1 LRSICNRHVWNV
13 SKDCVNLI
21 VMNVR
26 FRITVLLIGTLLI
39 IATYTFPVWS
49 PLLENNTV
57 VELFPGLPPEAQ
69 PTFAA
74 FSPTEQSVFLNM
86 QETSPAMARDLVI
99 AAMGTDRPVPTEQQA
114 LPTMEAP
121 LIVGVGQFGR
131 VDAVRWSEGTF
142 TIYQQPDNNRV
153 LWIQD
158 FRSARAPDLHVI
170 LWATDFPEDADDIT
184 DMLAEPVPLGVL
196 DIDLGILQGNVGNQ
210 SYTIPPQVNLNLYNS
225 IVIYCQTYQMIFSV
239 APIQ

>member
-1 LRSICNRHVWNV
+1 
-13 SKDCVNLI
+13 
-21 VMNVR
+21 MNVR

-39 IATYTFPVWS
+39 IATYTFPAWS

-57 VELFPGLPPEAQ
+57 EELFPGIAPEAQ

-74 FSPTEQSVFLNM
+74 FSPTAQSLFLEM
-86 QETSPAMARDLVI
+86 QETSPAMARDYVI
-99 AAMGTDRPVPTEQQA
+99 AAMGTDHPVPTEQQV

-121 LIVGVGQFGR
+121 LVVGTGQFGR
-131 VDAVRWSEGTF
+131 VDEVRWAEGTF
-142 TIYQQPDNNRV
+142 TIYQQPDHNRV

-170 LWATDFPEDADDIT
+170 LWATEFPLEPEDIE
-184 DMLAEPVPLGVL
+184 DMLAQPVPLGAR

-225 IVIYCQTYQMIFSV
+225 IVIYSQTYQMIFSV